1 MNDYNPAELTVIMG
15 SRALQDGQI
24 VFAGAGLP
32 LLSAILAQKLH
43 APSLAILFE
52 VGGVAP
58 IIKSLPRSTNEAR
71 SVRRSVATPATVDM
85 MLYLQRG
92 FVDVGFLGG
101 AQIDRYGNI
110 NSSCIGTPEKPK
122 VRLPGSGGAN
132 DIASSANKVFIISYH
147 EKRRFVEEVDYVTS
161 PGFLKG
167 GNAREKAG
175 LLGAGV
181 ERVITNLGVLEFETK
196 DREMQL
202 TALHPGI
209 TEEEVQEKTGFKVN
223 ISENLEVTTPPSEEE
238 LKSLRALDP
247 EKRYL
252 KTGEF

>member
-1 MNDYNPAELTVIMG
+1 M
-15 SRALQDGQI
+15 
-24 VFAGAGLP
+24 
-32 LLSAILAQKLH
+32 
-43 APSLAILFE
+43 
-52 VGGVAP
+52 
-58 IIKSLPRSTNEAR
+58 
-71 SVRRSVATPATVDM
+71 
-85 MLYLQRG
+85 
-92 FVDVGFLGG
+92 
-101 AQIDRYGNI
+101 
-110 NSSCIGTPEKPK
+110 
-122 VRLPGSGGAN
+122 
-132 DIASSANKVFIISYH
+132 
-147 EKRRFVEEVDYVTS
+147 EEVDYVTS